1 MADRNP
7 PQWRIL
13 ICDEMQFK
21 PENLIREGFQIEYIP
36 NMPREQILARLSEFD
51 SLITRSRTKVD
62 LELLEAGPN
71 LRVIGRGGV
80 GVDNID
86 LEASSRRGI
95 IVLNAPEA
103 NTVSAAELAITLL
116 LAASRGVTRSDRLTR
131 AGVWDRKYLGREVKD
146 KTLGIVGLGR
156 IGTIVANRA
165 MGMKMNVIA
174 FDPYISSR
182 RFELLGVKR
191 ANTLEELLPQ
201 VNALTVHTPLTEET
215 KDMIGAKEIALLP
228 DGAIVVNAARG
239 GIINEAAIA
248 AALEDKHLFAA
259 GIDVFIEEP
268 PQKDHPLLLRD
279 DVVITAHLG
288 ANTLEAQDRVG
299 SEILE
304 RVCAALNGDVS
315 RGAVN
320 APKMDADTL
329 EKIGPYMKLCE
340 RMGHMLAQLEIG
352 AAQEL
357 EVEFSGRF
365 PGDLEP
371 IFSSVL
377 VGYLRGILEEIPNLI
392 NARDRKSVV

>member
-21 PENLIREGFQIEYIP
+21 PENLIRQGFQIEYIP

-62 LELLEAGPN
+62 LELLEAGSN

-86 LEASSRRGI
+86 LEGASRRGI

-103 NTVSAAELAITLL
+103 NTISAAELAITLL

-165 MGMKMNVIA
+165 MGLKMNVIA
-174 FDPYISSR
+174 YDPYISSR

-201 VNALTVHTPLTEET
+201 VNALTVHTPLTDET

-228 DGAIVVNAARG
+228 NGAIVVNAARG

-259 GIDVFIEEP
+259 GIDVFVEEP
-268 PQKDHPLLLRD
+268 P
-279 DVVITAHLG
+279 
-288 ANTLEAQDRVG
+288 
-299 SEILE
+299 
-304 RVCAALNGDVS
+304 
-315 RGAVN
+315 
-320 APKMDADTL
+320 
-329 EKIGPYMKLCE
+329 
-340 RMGHMLAQLEIG
+340 
-352 AAQEL
+352 
-357 EVEFSGRF
+357 
-365 PGDLEP
+365 
-371 IFSSVL
+371 
-377 VGYLRGILEEIPNLI
+377 
-392 NARDRKSVV
+392 DRKSVV